1 MTYLHLISLTSKL
14 IYYSPLNYLT
24 YSLAASLNYEILP
37 QTSLYLNWQH
47 AQRAPDVQELF
58 ASGPHFATR
67 SFELGRLNLNAEQTN
82 HYELGLR
89 FAGKHASFL
98 ANGYYKSIQDFIY
111 LENQGFFFN
120 FAPDPP
126 RFQQTCAN
134 LRNCLPVFGY
144 QAN

>member
-1 MTYLHLISLTSKL
+1 MGARIEHQTTTPKSDQIKLAGISAPLPL
-14 IYYSPLNYLT
+14 PNALNYLT

-67 SFELGRLNLNAEQTN
+67 SFEIGRLNLNAEQTN

-89 FAGKHASFL
+89 LQAIRLHFMPMVITNRYKILSTWKTRVSF
-98 ANGYYKSIQDFIY
+98 SISLLIHRVSNKLVQI
-111 LENQGFFFN
+111 
-120 FAPDPP
+120 
-126 RFQQTCAN
+126 
-134 LRNCLPVFGY
+134 
-144 QAN
+144 